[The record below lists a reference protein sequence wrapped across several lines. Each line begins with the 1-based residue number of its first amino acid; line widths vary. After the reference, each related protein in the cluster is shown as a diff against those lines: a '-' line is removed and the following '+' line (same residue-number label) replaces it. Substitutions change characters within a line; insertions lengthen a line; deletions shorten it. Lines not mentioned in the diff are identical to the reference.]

1 MKRTNL
7 ALGIFALCS
16 ALLLTGCLP
25 KKQQTETEQKPEEK
39 SEEKGGGLFESI
51 KDAMSKS
58 LSLKCEYP
66 TGDGGKII
74 YYVKGNK
81 VRFEGAW
88 KTKDETATVITEDKM
103 FNWNLKTK
111 EGLILPI
118 KQQEG
123 EDKSTAEELINDLET
138 NKKFCKIAVVSD
150 SEFDPPTDIKFNDL
164 SKLMEKVQQPGTI
177 KIPTINQE
185 PTEAEPTVAEE
196 PTQEPT
202 E

>member
-1 MKRTNL
+1 MKKINI

-16 ALLLTGCLP
+16 AFILTGCLP
-25 KKQQTETEQKPEEK
+25 KKQPGIEQKPEEK
-39 SEEKGGGLFESI
+39 SEEEGGGLFESI

-58 LSLKCEYP
+58 LSLKCDYP
-66 TGDGGKII
+66 TGDGGKIT

-88 KTKDETATVITEDKM
+88 KTKDETVTVITEDKM

-111 EGLILPI
+111 EGLILPL

-123 EDKSTAEELINDLET
+123 ENKNVAEELINDLET
-138 NKKFCKIAVVSD
+138 NKKFCKTAVVSD
-150 SEFDPPTDIKFNDL
+150 SVFNPPADIKFNDL
-164 SKLMEKVQQPGTI
+164 SKLMEKAQQPGTV

>member
-1 MKRTNL
+1 MKKSTISL
-7 ALGIFALCS
+7 ALITLSS

-25 KKQQTETEQKPEEK
+25 KKQTGTSGGETETEDQ
-39 SEEKGGGLFESI
+39 GGGLFDTI

-66 TGDGGKII
+66 TGDGGNIV

-111 EGLILPI
+111 EGMIIPLQ
-118 KQQEG
+118 KKEG
-123 EDKSTAEELINDLET
+123 EKNVSEEMINDLEN
-138 NKKFCKIAVVSD
+138 NKKFCKVAVVSD
-150 SEFDPPTDIKFNDL
+150 SAFDPPADIKFNDL
-164 SKLMEKVQQPGTI
+164 TKLMENLQQPGTI

-185 PTEAEPTVAEE
+185 STEAEPTVKEE
-196 PTQEPT
+196 PTEAPA